1 MRFGLFYEMEVKP
14 GAYTEEALYDA
25 LLRQVVRAEELGF
38 YVVWLPEHHYNV
50 EYSHISA
57 PDIALMKIAEHTTSI
72 RLGPAIAILP
82 IQHPI
87 MVAERYATL
96 DLLSGGR
103 LEMGV
108 GRGAYSRWL
117 DVFVP
122 GKFAS
127 LDDTRE
133 AVVEAIEII
142 RKAWTEEGFTHE
154 GQYYRI
160 EEPINV
166 IPKPLQKPHPRFHVP
181 CTGTDSIDRY
191 PRLGIN
197 AMTHTQFKPL
207 AKIEAE
213 VPRFRI
219 SFTEPYLLGRPVQLS
234 TALYLFQRGRE
245 SYDEQRVGFTFSL
258 GRRFQSGWLD
268 GWAIEGAM
276 RVEAVDIGN
285 VFPLASRQIRDI
297 RGKHTLTS
305 LKGSIVRDTTD
316 SRILPSEGYRVS
328 FSWEQV
334 GALGGDFSFGKPTL
348 SAAWYKTIR
357 TDIFDR
363 KSVLAVRGD
372 IGIIA
377 GDAPPFE
384 RFYSG
389 GFGSIRGFS
398 FRGISPRAGVFKNPV
413 GGDFVIL
420 TGAEYSFPLYAKTL
434 RGVTFLDMGT
444 VEEGFEITD
453 WRASVGFGFR
463 LNINFFGPVPLV
475 FDFGFPIAQ
484 HDDDDIR
491 VFNFS
496 LGASF

>member
-133 AVVEAIEII
+133 AFVEAIEII

-160 EEPINV
+160 EEPVNV

-181 CTGTDSIDRY
+181 CTGPDSIDRY

-213 VPRFRI
+213 VPRFRKAWAEARANPN
-219 SFTEPYLLGRPVQLS
+219 SLATTDEGELS
-234 TALYLFQRGRE
+234 CLVNIYCAPTRRQAMDELREHWEWYAIRARDFYFKDRMKQFGGDVPPEIREMFFPGYPDPDWETFVEHQMVCVGSPDDCYEYVATLDRWGVDTFFGMFQM
-245 SYDEQRVGFTFSL
+245 
-258 GRRFQSGWLD
+258 
-268 GWAIEGAM
+268 GAM
-276 RVEAVDIGN
+276 PFDMTMR
-285 VFPLASRQIRDI
+285 
-297 RGKHTLTS
+297 
-305 LKGSIVRDTTD
+305 SIE
-316 SRILPSEGYRVS
+316 L
-328 FSWEQV
+328 
-334 GALGGDFSFGKPTL
+334 FGKE
-348 SAAWYKTIR
+348 
-357 TDIFDR
+357 
-363 KSVLAVRGD
+363 VL
-372 IGIIA
+372 
-377 GDAPPFE
+377 P
-384 RFYSG
+384 RF
-389 GFGSIRGFS
+389 
-398 FRGISPRAGVFKNPV
+398 V
-413 GGDFVIL
+413 
-420 TGAEYSFPLYAKTL
+420 
-434 RGVTFLDMGT
+434 
-444 VEEGFEITD
+444 
-453 WRASVGFGFR
+453 AS
-463 LNINFFGPVPLV
+463 
-475 FDFGFPIAQ
+475 
-484 HDDDDIR
+484 
-491 VFNFS
+491 
-496 LGASF
+496 